1 MIYYK
6 VEVVSI
12 EGGRDIIQ
20 YHERKTK
27 GAALKLAARLSKK
40 FNKKGI
46 NSEGW
51 ESQESVW
58 VEVEN
63 EYNTIEHY
71 QFRNGVQE
79 YYSDAF

>member
-40 FNKKGI
+40 FNAKGM

-51 ESQESVW
+51 NSQESVW

-63 EYNTIEHY
+63 DYDTIEHY
-71 QFRNGVQE
+71 QFRDGVKI
-79 YYSDAF
+79 YHSDNF